1 MARQTHLQ
9 AIISAVDRLSPALN
23 KIGANTARTKAM
35 LTALGGVNFAR
46 LRGVTN
52 MVGKSLTDVGNAARN
67 ASQQL
72 LPLVGLGGLGL
83 AGLGV
88 GFVAA
93 SRGAMAYSASIQDA
107 VDVTGVGFE
116 ELQKLQ
122 GAFRL
127 GGVEAEA
134 ANEAIVKFNQGMAN
148 AAAGKDKSFA
158 GLMTRLRIPIRDAKG
173 EIRALTDV
181 LPDLADAIEKNE
193 NPAVRTRMLMEL
205 FGKAG
210 SKLAGTLG
218 QGGKSLRDLM
228 AELDKT
234 GMVLSKSTGA
244 ALDQVDEQ
252 FGELGH
258 QSRILW
264 AEIVGRGSPA
274 LLKLVERMR
283 GWLSAN
289 RELLQQRIGAVVERV
304 AKAFTEWIDGEGF
317 EKLIA
322 QMKLA
327 WTVLG
332 EFVDRLGGLGNVLKL
347 LGALILA
354 GPLASLVSLGGA
366 IGRLGL
372 VLVPLLGKGL
382 VMMLGPLGKLFA
394 VLKAGRVVMLGMSL
408 TLGQVA
414 LAAAPFLLAAAA
426 IAAVAYLIWRN
437 WDKVGPYLAGVW
449 ERIKATATVAWNVL
463 RFLWSWS
470 PLGIVVNNW
479 GAIMSWLGVFWDQLK
494 GVVQAGLALVDGL
507 LASWGVYDVI
517 RRVWEPI
524 VSFFGTVWDK
534 VRGFVEPI
542 IGIAGRVVGALGG
555 AIGGAVGR
563 QFGAQA
569 SGLDYGPRLAAAP
582 TPLIQAGA
590 MQASAQVRGD
600 MRVRFENAPPGMRV
614 DPGKT
619 STPGLAFSPDV
630 GYRSM
635 GGIG

>member
-1 MARQTHLQ
+1 MAKQTHLQ

-35 LTALGGVNFAR
+35 LTALGGVNFSR

-205 FGKAG
+205 FGKSG

-218 QGGKSLRDLM
+218 QGGKSLRALM
-228 AELDKT
+228 EELQSSGRILSAGAGAGLDK
-234 GMVLSKSTGA
+234 M
-244 ALDQVDEQ
+244 DEQ
-252 FGELGH
+252 LEELGV
-258 QSRILW
+258 QGRTLW
-264 AEIVGRGSPA
+264 AEISGKGAPA
-274 LLKLVERMR
+274 MLKLVERMR

-289 RELLQQRIGAVVERV
+289 REMLQQRIGAVVERI
-304 AKAFTEWIDGEGF
+304 ANAFAGWIEGGGF
-317 EKLIA
+317 ERLTGQIS
-322 QMKLA
+322 LA
-327 WTVLG
+327 WRVLTD
-332 EFVDRLGGLGNVLKL
+332 FVDRLGGLGNVLKL
-347 LGALILA
+347 LGVLILA
-354 GPLASLVSLGGA
+354 GPVASLVSLGGA
-366 IGRLGL
+366 IGRLAL

-382 VMMLGPLGKLFA
+382 LLLA
-394 VLKAGRVVMLGMSL
+394 TTAG
-408 TLGQVA
+408 
-414 LAAAPFLLAAAA
+414 PFLLAAAA
-426 IAAVAYLIWRN
+426 IAGVAYLIYRN

-479 GAIMSWLGVFWDQLK
+479 GAIMSWVGAFWEQLK
-494 GVVQAGLALVDGL
+494 GVVQAGVALVDGL
-507 LASWGVYDVI
+507 LSSWGVYEVI
-517 RRVWEPI
+517 RGVWEPI
-524 VSFFGTVWDK
+524 VSFFGTVWDRIK
-534 VRGFVEPI
+534 GFVEPI
-542 IGIAGRVVGALGG
+542 IALAGRVVGALGS
-555 AIGGAVGR
+555 AFGGAVSR

-569 SGLDYGPRLAAAP
+569 RGTDYGPRLAAAP
-582 TPLIQAGA
+582 TPLMQAGA
-590 MQASAQVRGD
+590 MSGGRVDGRIQVDFANVPQGARVTPSAGSSSNITTSVD
-600 MRVRFENAPPGMRV
+600 YGMR
-614 DPGKT
+614 
-619 STPGLAFSPDV
+619 GLGS
-630 GYRSM
+630 
-635 GGIG
+635 IG